1 MDVDDD
7 RCSEL
12 EQRLREAQALLL
24 ETENKSDEV
33 CTNIFTCKV
42 KQIRLVLCLEAKSL
56 IIFLLYLWEK
66 YLVFL

>member
-33 CTNIFTCKV
+33 CTNIFTF
-42 KQIRLVLCLEAKSL
+42 KQLRLVLS
-56 IIFLLYLWEK
+56 
-66 YLVFL
+66 